1 MGGITNSIFGP
12 GQMSSNPISQTT
24 STPSIQS
31 WANPYIS
38 NYLGQAQNLVNQGVQ
53 YNPLQQQSYAAAAN
67 LGPSTLIG
75 QGAGYANQAIQGAFG
90 TVTPA
95 MQYGTLGANYGQTGA
110 NYGANAAQ
118 IGSSYGLNATNP
130 AAVQAYMNPYL
141 EATLKPS
148 MQLLNQQFGQQ
159 QMQNQAQATQQGAY
173 GGGRQA
179 VMQGLNQQNQDLAT
193 NQLVSNAY
201 NQAYQQ
207 ANQNMQQAATLGMQ
221 GAGMGITG
229 AQAGMQGAGVGLQG
243 VTGAQ
248 NAYGLGLQG
257 AGVLGTLGQEQFNQ
271 QLAAAQF
278 KNQLGM
284 QQYQMPQQLLQFGQG
299 MISNLP
305 FTTTTA
311 QGNQAPPNI
320 VSQLS
325 GLGLTAAA
333 IASLYGGK
341 TPTGA
346 TGGLPEDFKEKKMAK
361 GGIAKAKHFAIGGG
375 IASGVP
381 AGQLPYMLSA
391 LDDAQ
396 LQQKTMPPT
405 DPATMQ
411 AAIGQEAFR
420 QQMRAPGMAANPVP
434 TYGTPS
440 VAANNMGIAQANMTY
455 GPSQQGIAAAPM
467 GQTTFNAAGGGI
479 VAFADNPDQPVKVGM
494 PATAGSYTEPTA
506 ADYATN
512 IGARTAALKDL
523 YGQNVAGQ
531 EFKQKLQDMYA
542 NMGQESKEQ
551 GLWRLAQMGLG
562 IAGSTSPWALTNISQ
577 GAQPAVA
584 GMMEDIRQQK
594 KEKLDLTKAQY
605 EIGQNDYKTN
615 MEIVNNASKN
625 YDAELNRHMEM
636 GKTREKAA
644 ADIKAAQISAGA
656 TMYAADREMRE
667 RKEGVNVIK
676 QGLLAQGYP
685 DNANTDA
692 IAFTKFKELGKP
704 YGGVSMINA
713 ETEAIAKDPKLTALY
728 KQKKLLDFTGTDAEK
743 AKIDAEIA
751 TQETAIRN
759 RVRSQGPINATGAPT
774 GVGGVP
780 TPVPVPN
787 APIAPIKNADGS
799 ITIPGKGTF
808 KQLPNGN
815 YVPI

>member
-12 GQMSSNPISQTT
+12 GQMSSNPTSQTT
-24 STPSIQS
+24 STPSISS

-53 YNPLQQQSYAAAAN
+53 YTPLQQQSYAAAAN
-67 LGPSTLIG
+67 LGPSSLIG
-75 QGAGYANQAIQGAFG
+75 LGAGYANQSIQGALS
-90 TVTPA
+90 TAAPA

-110 NYGANAAQ
+110 NYGASGAQ
-118 IGSSYGLNATNP
+118 IGSSYGLNATDP

-141 EATLKPS
+141 QATLKPS

-207 ANQNMQQAATLGMQ
+207 ANQNMQQATSLGMQ
-221 GAGMGITG
+221 GAGLGITG

-257 AGVLGTLGQEQFNQ
+257 AGVLGTLGQEEFNQ
-271 QLAAAQF
+271 KLAAAQLQ
-278 KNQLGM
+278 NQFGT
-284 QQYQMPQQLLQFGQG
+284 QQYNAPQQLLQFGQG

-311 QGNQAPPNI
+311 QGNQAPPNV

-333 IASLYGGK
+333 IASLYGGN
-341 TPTGA
+341 TPTKA
-346 TGGLPEDFKEKKMAK
+346 AGGTIEEKKMAK
-361 GGIAKAKHFAIGGG
+361 GGIAKAKHFAVGGG

-381 AGQLPYMLSA
+381 AGQLPYMLNG

-420 QQMRAPGMAANPVP
+420 QQMRAPGLAATPVP

-440 VAANNMGIAQANMTY
+440 VAANNMGIAQGNMTY
-455 GPSQQGIAAAPM
+455 GQPQQGTPGIAAAPM
-467 GQTTFNAAGGGI
+467 GQTTFNAASGGI

-494 PATAGSYTEPTA
+494 PATAGGYAEPSA
-506 ADYATN
+506 ADFATN
-512 IGARTAALKDL
+512 VGARTAALQSL

-531 EFKQKLQDMYA
+531 EFKQNLQDMYA

-562 IAGSTSPWALTNISQ
+562 IAGGTSPWALTNIGQ

-584 GMMEDIRQQK
+584 GMMEDIKQQK
-594 KEKLDLTKAQY
+594 KEKFDLTKAQY

-625 YDAELNRHMEM
+625 YDAELNRQMDM
-636 GKTREKAA
+636 GKSKQQAEAT
-644 ADIKAAQISAGA
+644 IKAAQIGAGA
-656 TMYAADREMRE
+656 TIYAADKEMRE
-667 RKEGVNVIK
+667 RKEGVNTIK

-743 AKIDAEIA
+743 ARIDTEIA
-751 TQETAIRN
+751 TQEAAVRQ
-759 RVRSQGPINATGAPT
+759 RVRSQGPINATQPPA

-787 APIAPIKNADGS
+787 APVAPIKNADGS